1 MVLVLWLFFLVV
13 CSTTYV
19 CSQSFLPDHLFP
31 ESTPVCRC
39 CTRCCCCTMCYW
51 KYPLA
56 AAANIIFS
64 TGRHLAAAA
73 GFNPVTPG
81 AIEIRLVAP
90 SYHWFSI
97 SYACFLRSILEIS
110 MLLEPVPKTYDN
122 SGNIFTQAGT
132 VFTTYCIGKMCR
144 QSYLIDCKQLQKL
157 VLR

>member
-1 MVLVLWLFFLVV
+1 
-13 CSTTYV
+13 
-19 CSQSFLPDHLFP
+19 
-31 ESTPVCRC
+31 
-39 CTRCCCCTMCYW
+39 MCYW

-110 MLLEPVPKTYDN
+110 MLLEPVPKTYEN
-122 SGNIFTQAGT
+122 SGNNFTQAGT

-144 QSYLIDCKQLQKL
+144 QSYLIDCKQLQNL